1 MQSAERGIVNL
12 VQESYGGAIVLFLT
26 PVRAD
31 GVQLPTSVVKVDRT
45 EEIAAEVRNTREYGP
60 YFGLLHPA
68 IMEMK
73 TEGELSAMQL
83 ELCGGVHGLA
93 DLARGLQVLRR
104 HPGFEAESLKPLR
117 YGTV

>member
-1 MQSAERGIVNL
+1 M
-12 VQESYGGAIVLFLT
+12 
-26 PVRAD
+26 
-31 GVQLPTSVVKVDRT
+31 VKIDKA
-45 EEIAAEVRNTREYGP
+45 EEIAKEVEKTKTYGP
-60 YFGLLHPA
+60 MFGLLHPQVMDTKSSSVA
-68 IMEMK
+68 APQP
-73 TEGELSAMQL
+73 LAAMQL